1 MGGAV
6 GKRGGGEHSVNGGG
20 GERLLSKLS
29 PGGNRELIPVF
40 HNPHRKCRPY
50 PSAVART
57 LEYLEGVT
65 SEATSS
71 GRKEKQVRINNQK
84 APEYLEGG
92 NQVIPKSSPL
102 QGMKAQSLQSLFV
115 GEVTHAS
122 YQLSFS

>member
-40 HNPHRKCRPY
+40 HNPHRKCRPS

-57 LEYLEGVT
+57 LEYLEGVP
-65 SEATSS
+65 SQAELS
-71 GRKEKQVRINNQK
+71 GRKEKQVRINIQK
-84 APEYLEGG
+84 ILENVEGG
-92 NQVIPKSSPL
+92 NEVIPKSSPQ

-115 GEVTHAS
+115 GEVTPAS